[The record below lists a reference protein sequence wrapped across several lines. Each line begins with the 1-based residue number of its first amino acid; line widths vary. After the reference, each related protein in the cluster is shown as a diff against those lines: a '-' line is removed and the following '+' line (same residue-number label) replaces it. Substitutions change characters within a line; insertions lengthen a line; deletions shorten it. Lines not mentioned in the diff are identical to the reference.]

1 MRKLI
6 IVLVVCAL
14 GVGFGSMTA
23 SAATSTVTLDPS
35 SPITV
40 TFGTG
45 GSSVSF
51 APTSGAASG
60 TGLFAGT
67 LSYGLS
73 AGTVPL
79 TQVFSSPPFAGYTA
93 TPETP
98 ITFVLNSMGG
108 PLLTGTIDL
117 TNLTQLSSTVVS
129 TVADLDITGGTICSH
144 ITCGDDLGSVVLNL
158 AVPNAFLPTSDLSS
172 TVLGGTGIL
181 GSFAAIS
188 ATPEPSSI
196 LLFGTG
202 LLAVGGIL
210 RRRRRA

>member
-40 TFGTG
+40 TFGAG
-45 GSSVSF
+45 GSSVTF
-51 APTSGAASG
+51 APTSGVASG

-79 TQVFSSPPFAGYTA
+79 TQVFSAPPFAGYTA
-93 TPETP
+93 TPESP

-108 PLLTGTIDL
+108 PLLTGRIDL
-117 TNLTQLSSTVVS
+117 GNLTQLSSTVVS
-129 TVADLDITGGTICSH
+129 AVADLDITGGTICSH
-144 ITCGDDLGSVVLNL
+144 ITCGIDLGSVVLNL
-158 AVPNAFLPTSDLSS
+158 AVPNAFLPTSDLSA
-172 TVLGGTGIL
+172 TMLGGTAVL
-181 GSFAAIS
+181 GSFTAL